1 MTIASILK
9 IALVSAVVTSG
20 VISAHAKDIYVAP
33 KSYKITICNTDDKIR
48 KCIIIDL
55 AKARTCRLYPK
66 YCDID

>member
-9 IALVSAVVTSG
+9 IALVSTGVTSG

-33 KSYKITICNTDDKIR
+33 KSYKITVCSTDKHRICTIV
-48 KCIIIDL
+48 DL